1 MILKILTFFIFSVF
15 VFGDEVSLDDLL
27 ENILKNS
34 YEKNNYRL
42 EEEKSSNLKKLYKKG
57 DFNGIKTSFDSSYD
71 IETESYKS
79 QGTATFGNF
88 YLTGVKNNAEDLDLI
103 VGINKNIKDLIYSE
117 NKSNLKKLEISKEM
131 EENNYFEKLESKKID
146 LVDLYSKYKDLE
158 FEKNTKENGLLKLK
172 IEEQI
177 IKKSYNMGKISKVEY
192 DSLQVTLENLKL
204 ELETLEK
211 NINEMR
217 NQFFYSF
224 DIDLIGKSLSN
235 IIFKEED
242 IEEYISK
249 VNNKRINNL
258 ELDIEKT
265 KESIK
270 YKKYDKFMPDLNL
283 GVEYGERFGIEN
295 NKGSKVTL
303 KISKDFF
310 YQDSSLENEK
320 INYKMQLLELEN
332 QKLEQKSEQI
342 KLREN
347 YRNYLLAYKS
357 YLNKSNLEKIKYE
370 INKKEYELGRL
381 NYLEVIDSFN
391 KYIDYEVAKGKAE
404 NKLNSYIYKIKI
416 KGDR

>member
-224 DIDLIGKSLSN
+224 NIDLIGKSLSN